1 MTKFAVTTL
10 IVADLFDSKTTY
22 YIPIYQR
29 NYAWEEPQIT
39 QLIRD
44 IFDKFQESQDQ
55 NYYIG
60 TLVVDV
66 KEATGLHTHYE
77 TIDGQQRHTTLSIV
91 LAALR
96 QLKVSLSISKLNI
109 KFECRARSKAT
120 LDTLFESGTSD
131 ESKFILFEPNIL
143 SAFHITYNFL
153 KRQVTT
159 ERLEDFTA
167 YLLNKVIIVR
177 TCLPKKTDLNHYFEI
192 MNNRGEQ
199 LENHEVIKARLMSEL
214 PRDEQVVFAQIWD
227 ACSDMGHYVQYR
239 FSNSLRSAIFGE
251 DLKQL
256 LSSNSDSCDLFNFVL
271 SVIKLN
277 SEHKDNKDNKDN
289 KDTAPKSNDNSGEP
303 PTLLSLFKNAEH
315 NKKAEESQLEII
327 DDRFSSVINFPN
339 FLLHVLRLFQIEFK
353 LSSVSVSLD
362 DKKLIKEFD
371 VHILKVEGI
380 PVSSTDIKRFAS
392 TLLKARILFDNY
404 IIKRDLSSN
413 ETNWGLR
420 RLERKENVF
429 QPKNTFGHGADKVNE
444 QLVMLQ
450 TMFHASYPANSYK
463 NWLAS
468 LLKYLYD
475 QGEINGIDFINN
487 TEQVAYRQ
495 FHLIVMGSKDKTL
508 HLEKEK
514 LLAAINCGTGVQ
526 NYIFNYLD
534 YRILQEF
541 NHYVDSSW
549 QEVLL
554 GTTSEELLDSENV
567 SAMKKIVNTFKFT
580 NRSSVEHHYP
590 QTSKVKTMESKLNDS
605 FANLCLVSSSTNSSL
620 GNASPEEK
628 KQIITARHKHKAES
642 LKQRLMFCYKDW
654 YVATDFEQ
662 GEVGVGIKI
671 HGKVMVNLLLN

>member
-10 IVADLFDSKTTY
+10 TVADLFDSKATY

-66 KEATGLHTHYE
+66 KEGTGLHTHYE

-96 QLKVSLSISKLNI
+96 QLKVSLSISKLNL
-109 KFECRARSKAT
+109 KFDCRERSKVT
-120 LDTLFESGTSD
+120 LDTLFESNALG
-131 ESKFILFEPNIL
+131 ESKFASFEPNIL
-143 SAFHITYNFL
+143 SAFHIVYNFL
-153 KRQVTT
+153 KRQVTI

-214 PRDEQVVFAQIWD
+214 SRDEQVAFAQIWD

-256 LSSNSDSCDLFNFVL
+256 LSSDSDSNDLFIHVL
-271 SVIKLN
+271 SAIKF
-277 SEHKDNKDNKDN
+277 SSDNKNSKG
-289 KDTAPKSNDNSGEP
+289 TAPKNNENLGKP
-303 PTLLSLFKNAEH
+303 PTLLSLFENAEY
-315 NKKAEESQLEII
+315 NKKAQESQLEII

-339 FLLHVLRLFQIEFK
+339 FLLHVLRLYQTEFK
-353 LSSVSVSLD
+353 LTGFSVSLD

-371 VHILKVEGI
+371 VHLLKVEGI
-380 PVSSTDIKRFAS
+380 PVSSKDIKRFAS
-392 TLLKARILFDNY
+392 TLLKTRLLFDNY

-413 ETNWGLR
+413 EANWGLR

-429 QPKNTFGHGADKVNE
+429 QPKNTFGHGEDKVNE

-468 LLKYLYD
+468 SLKCLYD

-534 YRILQEF
+534 YRIWQAF

-590 QTSKVKTMESKLNDS
+590 HTSKVKTMESKLNDS
-605 FANLCLVSSSTNSSL
+605 FSNLCLVSSSTNSSL